1 MLNVMRGNVSDSI
14 AAVPIKIKTQ
24 KKLISN
30 TKTNKSSGGR
40 SPDTFAVA
48 VDAIKESSD
57 FEKRRIAEAR
67 EMMKHMI
74 NSEMHYHAVAL

>member
-1 MLNVMRGNVSDSI
+1 MLNVLRGNVSDSI

-30 TKTNKSSGGR
+30 TKTNKTSGDR
-40 SPDTFAVA
+40 SPLTLA

-57 FEKRRIAEAR
+57 FERRRIAEAK